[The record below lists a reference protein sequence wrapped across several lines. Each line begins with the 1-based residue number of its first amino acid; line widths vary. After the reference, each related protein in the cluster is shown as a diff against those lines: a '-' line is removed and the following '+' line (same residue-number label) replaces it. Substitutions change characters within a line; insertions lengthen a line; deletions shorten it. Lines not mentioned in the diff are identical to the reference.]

1 MVFNDYTHLEK
12 SMSEQD
18 QIERTSHPI
27 TVDSLIHD
35 LQRLG
40 LKHGDTVIVH
50 SSLSALGWVNGGA
63 IAVIKALLETVGSEG
78 NLAMPAHSSHI
89 SDPANW
95 NQPPVP
101 ESWIQIIRDT
111 MPVFEP
117 HTTPTREMGQIA
129 ELFRTWP
136 NVFRSHHPSSSFCAI
151 GPSAEEITKEHV
163 LDDPFGEQSPLA
175 KLYQLKAKVLL
186 IGVDFNRCTALHL
199 AENRAFPNPKLEKE
213 GAPFIENGTRKWV
226 EFYLPEFMNID
237 EFIPIGTALI
247 DSKLAMK
254 NKIGEGY
261 GILIDMQLLVDHA
274 VNTWTHSS

>member
-1 MVFNDYTHLEK
+1 
-12 SMSEQD
+12 MSEQD
-18 QIERTSHPI
+18 QIEKTSNPI
-27 TVDSLIHD
+27 TIDRLIHD
-35 LQRLG
+35 LQKLG

-63 IAVIKALLETVGSEG
+63 IAVIKALLETVGSKG
-78 NLAMPAHSSHI
+78 NVCMPAHSSHI

-101 ESWIQIIRDT
+101 ESWIQTIRDT
-111 MPVFEP
+111 MPVFEAT
-117 HTTPTREMGQIA
+117 TTPTRDMGQIA

-136 NVFRSHHPSSSFCAI
+136 KVVRSDHPFASFCAI
-151 GPSAEEITKEHV
+151 GPAAEEITKEHV

-186 IGVDFNRCTALHL
+186 LGVDFNRCTALHL
-199 AENRAFPNPKLEKE
+199 AENRAFPNRKLEKE

-226 EFYLPEFMNID
+226 EFYLPEFMD
-237 EFIPIGTALI
+237 VDKFIPIGKKLVN
-247 DSKLAMK
+247 SKH
-254 NKIGEGY
+254 GERKKVGEAY

-274 VNTWTHSS
+274 VSTWTHSSHD